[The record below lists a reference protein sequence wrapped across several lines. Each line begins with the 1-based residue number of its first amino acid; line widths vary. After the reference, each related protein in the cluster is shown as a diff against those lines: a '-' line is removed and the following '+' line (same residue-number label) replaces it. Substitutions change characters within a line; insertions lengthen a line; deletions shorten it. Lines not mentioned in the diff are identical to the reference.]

1 MDKIPGKKYIEKAE
15 QTGNEVTVPPTGKRL
30 GLVEF
35 VKRTVKE
42 IGEDHLA
49 AFAGN
54 LTYKGLFALFPFF
67 VFMLSLLGLFG
78 APDLLDNL
86 LEQARAVLPEE
97 AFSLLEDQLVG
108 IAESRAQSAF
118 TIGAVVSLL
127 LALWG
132 VSGAFRSM
140 MEAMNVMYEVE
151 EARPFWKV
159 YGMSIFLSLGIA
171 ALLLAALAL
180 VVFGPEIGGAIA
192 DVVGL
197 GYVFEVVW
205 NIAKW
210 PVLIGVVLFAFA
222 LVYYFAPDVE
232 QRFRYVSPG
241 SIMAVVMWLLFS
253 LLFRLYVETFGSF
266 GETFGSFAG
275 IIVLMLYIYYTS
287 FIILVGAE
295 MNQVIEEHVPEG
307 KNEGEKTLNTEQ
319 QSSQPERDSASG
331 TTRSG

>member
-1 MDKIPGKKYIEKAE
+1 E
-15 QTGNEVTVPPTGKRL
+15 QTGNEVTVPPTGRRL

-35 VKRTVKE
+35 AKRTVKE

-97 AFSLLEDQLVG
+97 AFSLLEDQLIG

-118 TIGAVVSLL
+118 TVGAVVSLL

-159 YGMSIFLSLGIA
+159 YGMSVFLSLGIA
-171 ALLLAALAL
+171 ALLLTALAL

-205 NIAKW
+205 NIVKW
-210 PVLIGVVLFAFA
+210 PVLIAVVLFAFA

-253 LLFRLYVETFGSF
+253 LLFRLYVESFGSF

-295 MNQVIEEHVPEG
+295 MNQVIEEYVPEG

-319 QSSQPERDSASG
+319 QSSQPEGDGTSG